1 MEKGVKSQLPV
12 SQFLWTWEFSG
23 AMGKVQKA
31 LIGGEW
37 SSMLYRIL
45 RFNQMYIDKWS
56 SKIDQISES

>member
-12 SQFLWTWEFSG
+12 SQFIWTWEFSG

-37 SSMLYRIL
+37 SSMLNRIL
-45 RFNQMYIDKWS
+45 RFNQTYIDKWS